1 MRHLRASVANSSSDI
16 LSSSVEVRRS
26 SLTDHDGGGGTG
38 TALGICF
45 CGNGGLRL
53 ALDVEDLHLQKQDIV
68 RESRV
73 RDGLV
78 VAVNNMVM

>member
-45 CGNGGLRL
+45 CGRMPL
-53 ALDVEDLHLQKQDIV
+53 ALDAEDLHLQKRDIV
-68 RESRV
+68 LRESRV

-78 VAVNNMVM
+78 AALNMVM

>member
-1 MRHLRASVANSSSDI
+1 MRHRRASVANSSSDI

-45 CGNGGLRL
+45 CGRMRL
-53 ALDVEDLHLQKQDIV
+53 ALEVEDLHLQKRDIV

-78 VAVNNMVM
+78 VALNMVM